1 MKLLFSSLN
10 WPVMMFLVIVVSMMA
25 VADMNWPSHMGDR
38 GTTIELALK
47 AAGI

>member
-1 MKLLFSSLN
+1 MRLLFSNL
-10 WPVMMFLVIVVSMMA
+10 PILAFLIIVVSLMA

-47 AAGI
+47 AAGL